1 MQKRTVTLE
10 EALTLAKLIKLD
22 TASPSGISWRV
33 RSGKGKANKRE
44 GEPAGTRTA
53 TGVYRVMVNGR
64 LWYSTAAVEAL
75 RALSTVSG
83 RGGYAD

>member
-1 MQKRTVTLE
+1 MRQRETTLQ
-10 EALTLAKLIKLD
+10 EALTLARLIKID
-22 TASPSGISWRV
+22 KASPSGIAWRV

-64 LWYSTAAVEAL
+64 LWYSTAAVAAL
-75 RALSTVSG
+75 NALKVAGASH
-83 RGGYAD
+83 AD